1 MAWWGGLAL
10 VVYSLSLSNPVLPG
24 QEPTGAPSPADQEAA
39 QIDRPKSE
47 SESGSPVPPES
58 AASPTPGESLWL
70 VALETGFR
78 EYKQRNFT
86 EAVEILDPARR
97 NSFLLSDYGDYFFA
111 LSAAEAGRKQEGM
124 DVLEGFPARYPASPY
139 AVRAVG
145 KRAKW
150 LIEEGKAEL
159 ATQLLQGQPLLDE
172 KPSLL
177 LALGMAHLENQQS
190 EEAVRAYQQVYFSH
204 PLSPEAREADQA
216 LRRLRVGWAARF
228 PQASEELQS
237 TRADTLYRENRFR
250 EAAEAYR
257 RLLETFALHPSRQ
270 RWQLRRILTRP
281 SRSRSGRVRIV
292 AALDLLAPL
301 DPEVDAARLAALVA
315 QFRRL
320 DRIPEMHDALD
331 TLAREHPGEAPYGTA
346 LMDVGN
352 YYLLEGDRGRAA
364 EFYGTLVERF
374 PKGNRAPAAQWRLAW
389 NTHLQRNKEDAERLF
404 TEHILNYP
412 SSPEVSAA
420 LYWLGR
426 YAQEKNEF
434 GPARAYFGKVV
445 ELYPFSYFGIQARK
459 RLQEGWGS
467 AGAGGNNI
475 ILPLSLPEEI
485 TNGRSEVSGAAEVV
499 GVSQSLAR
507 VDALRLLGLDELEW
521 LELSHSLSRWPD
533 SREVN
538 LALANRNFR
547 LKNYGAAIHYAFR
560 AYPDYR
566 SVDIG
571 RLPPEVWS
579 ILFPQPY
586 AQAIRAAAARNGVD
600 AELVM
605 ALIRQ
610 ESSFHPRARSR
621 ANARGLMQLI
631 TPTARQMARQAG
643 KRYRT
648 QYLYDPAYNLDLG
661 SRYLRYLVDR
671 FDGQIERVLAAY
683 NSGQH
688 RVDAW
693 LGREEYREPAE
704 FVASIPFSETR
715 SYVRIVMSNWELYRR
730 LSPVSPP
737 SEAVQEGGTTPAPA
751 EGP

>member
-1 MAWWGGLAL
+1 M
-10 VVYSLSLSNPVLPG
+10 SNPALPG
-24 QEPTGAPSPADQEAA
+24 QELPSASSPADQDAKQFNGVEG
-39 QIDRPKSE
+39 E
-47 SESGSPVPPES
+47 GESGPQ
-58 AASPTPGESLWL
+58 ASPELGAPETSGEPRWL
-70 VALETGFR
+70 VALEAGFR

-86 EAVEILDPARR
+86 EAVEILDPTRR
-97 NSFLLSDYGDYFFA
+97 ESFLLADYADYFFA
-111 LSAAEAGRKQEGM
+111 LSATEGGRKQEGI

-139 AVRAVG
+139 AIRAVG

-150 LIEEGKAEL
+150 LIEDGRVEQ
-159 ATQLLQGQPLLDE
+159 ATQLLEGQPLLDE
-172 KPSLL
+172 KPLL
-177 LALGMAHLENQQS
+177 LLVLGEAHLENRQP
-190 EEAVRAYQQVYFSH
+190 EEAVRAYQQVYYSH
-204 PLSPEAREADQA
+204 PLGPEAREADQA
-216 LRRLRVGWAARF
+216 LSRLRVGWAAHF

-237 TRADTLYRENRFR
+237 KRADTLYRKNRFR

-257 RLLETFALHPSRQ
+257 RLLETFARHPSRE

-281 SRSRSGRVRIV
+281 SRSRPGRVRIV
-292 AALDLLAPL
+292 AALDALAPP
-301 DPEVDAARLAALVA
+301 DPEVDAERLAALVA

-320 DRIPEMHDALD
+320 RRIPEMHDALD
-331 TLAREHPGEAPYGTA
+331 TLAREHPSEVAYGTA

-352 YYLLEGDRGRAA
+352 YYLLEGDRDRSA
-364 EFYGTLVERF
+364 EFYSRLVQRF
-374 PKGNRAPAAQWRLAW
+374 PKGDRAPAAHWRLAW
-389 NTHLQRNKEDAERLF
+389 SAHLQRNKEEAEPLF
-404 TEHILNYP
+404 TEHILKYP

-426 YAQEKNEF
+426 YAQEKKEF

-445 ELYPFSYFGIQARK
+445 ELFPFSYSGIQARK
-459 RLQEGWGS
+459 RLQEGWGR
-467 AGAGGNNI
+467 AEAGGNKN

-485 TNGRSEVSGAAEVV
+485 TNGRSRRSGATAPPA
-499 GVSQSLAR
+499 VSRSLAR
-507 VDALRLLGLDELEW
+507 ADALRRLGLDELEW
-521 LELSHSLSRWPD
+521 IELSRTLASWPESRD
-533 SREVN
+533 VN

-566 SVDIG
+566 SVEIE
-571 RLPPEVWS
+571 RVPQEVWS

-586 AQAIRAAAARNGVD
+586 AQAIRDAAARNGVD
-600 AELVM
+600 PTLMM

-610 ESSFHPRARSR
+610 ESSFQPRARSR

-631 TPTARQMARQAG
+631 TPTARQMARQVG

-648 QYLYDPAYNLDLG
+648 HYLYDPAYNLELG
-661 SRYLRYLVDR
+661 SRYLRYLLDR
-671 FDGQIERVLAAY
+671 FGGQIEQVLAAY

-693 LGREEYREPAE
+693 LARGEEYREPAE

-730 LSPVSPP
+730 LSPASPS
-737 SEAVQEGGTTPAPA
+737 SEPAPQGETPPAPA
-751 EGP
+751 PAGGR